1 MRILKYLL
9 DKEYMEK
16 KKTAVSEIPDKITL
30 EYFSDLVKSMRHQQR
45 RYFATRSKEVL
56 AESKKL
62 EAQVDAVIA
71 KLYDKQMSLF

>member
-1 MRILKYLL
+1 MRTLKYHL
-9 DKEYMEK
+9 DKEYMEQK
-16 KKTAVSEIPDKITL
+16 KIAVSEISDEITL
-30 EYFSDLVKSMRHQQR
+30 ENFSELVKSMRHQQR

-62 EAQVDAVIA
+62 EAKVDAVIA